1 MSSGPM
7 ESANGNIVIIAPNGA
22 KTIQAGEQIPSTLM
36 DYIRSGGQQN
46 GSLSSQPQQKHCVG
60 AFEKIIKLEA
70 KTLGVLQI
78 MIGLIHFGFG
88 IISVINAV
96 NHFLTALSTIFP
108 VYSSLIFIASGS
120 LSVSAEKHWN
130 TNLKNTSVA
139 INILSAIMASLGIIW
154 YIFDIAQIVRLPK
167 QLISSSSHVSIHL
180 AFVALFLILTSLEFC
195 ITVIVTHF
203 GCRANCCTDDT
214 AIVYVPCTINGE
226 NTIPTEK
233 NVASQLAV

>member
-70 KTLGVLQI
+70 KTLG
-78 MIGLIHFGFG
+78 
-88 IISVINAV
+88 
-96 NHFLTALSTIFP
+96 
-108 VYSSLIFIASGS
+108 FIASGS